1 MDTKAAPQVTIHCEY
16 MGKLDVVP
24 HRCRTN
30 MFTDRLL
37 LTEQGDSMLMVL
49 DQWEINGRSVYTA

>member
-1 MDTKAAPQVTIHCEY
+1 

-24 HRCRTN
+24 HRCCTN

-37 LTEQGDSMLMVL
+37 LTEQGDSMLTVL